1 MNVLERALLAVGKLP
16 SRLAPVLH
24 SARSSLVPT
33 LVAAVA
39 GAALALIPPASHGQ
53 AINTQ
58 EHVVRLVKVVEG
70 LEYPWGLAFLPDGRM
85 LVTERPGRLRI
96 VGKDGK
102 LVSQAVAGL
111 PQVAVHGQ
119 GGLLDVAL
127 HPRFTQN
134 DLVYLSYAAR
144 GESGISTEVA
154 RGRLSANRLENVEV
168 IFRQQ
173 PKSGS
178 GRHFGSRLVFDR
190 EGYLYITLGDRG
202 DMERAQKADDHAG
215 SVIRLHD
222 DGRVPADNPFVGKPG
237 WKPEK
242 YTFGNRNIQGA
253 ALHPRTGQLWT
264 HEHGPQGGDEVN
276 VIRAGVNYGWPVIT
290 YGVNYGIGTKIGEG
304 SHKPGMAQPLH
315 YWVPSIAPSGMAFYT
330 GNRFPAWRGD
340 LFLGALRDQVLVR
353 LKLDGDKIVSEER
366 MLKNVLG
373 RIRDV
378 RSGPDGYLYLLT
390 DESNGA
396 LTRIEPAGQ

>member
-1 MNVLERALLAVGKLP
+1 VIK
-16 SRLAPVLH
+16 
-24 SARSSLVPT
+24 
-33 LVAAVA
+33 
-39 GAALALIPPASHGQ
+39 
-53 AINTQ
+53 TQ

-70 LEYPWGLAFLPDGRM
+70 LEYPWGLAFLPDGRI

-102 LVSQAVAGL
+102 LAPQAVAGL

-144 GESGISTEVA
+144 GEGGISTEVA
-154 RGRLSANRLENVEV
+154 RGRLSANRLENLEV

-173 PKSGS
+173 PKSSS

-202 DMERAQKADDHAG
+202 EMERAQKADDHAG

-242 YTFGNRNIQGA
+242 YTLGNRNIQGA

-304 SHKPGMAQPLH
+304 THKPGMAQPLH

-330 GNRFPAWRGD
+330 GDRFPAWRGD
-340 LFLGALRDQVLVR
+340 LFVGALRDQVLVR
-353 LKLDGDKIVSEER
+353 LKLDGDKIVNEER

-390 DESNGA
+390 DESNGV